1 MKKFSKSDLYD
12 CGACGYGSCKGMAN
26 AIHNGINRPE
36 NCAHYTLAVLKEK
49 KDTEEINRLLQE
61 HISEATGIIEE
72 INQLVHKLSATID
85 SQADAVDTSS
95 AGTVRMIFSIKDT
108 SEVSRNKQED
118 IKKLLENAEK
128 SQESMRGTIQSV
140 EGISKLV
147 DGIAQAIKIISQI
160 AANTNLLS
168 MNAAIE
174 AAHAGDAGR
183 GFAVVADE
191 IRRLS
196 ESTRE
201 NSMNISRTLKS
212 IIDGITSAAKQS
224 GNTGGRITEMSKEI
238 NSFAETMTRLI
249 ATFNDLSAQ
258 SGEITA
264 ALDSLRSQS
273 DTVKT
278 DYGEI
283 LSKTEKLRS
292 AMRDLSSISADR
304 AL

>member
-1 MKKFSKSDLYD
+1 
-12 CGACGYGSCKGMAN
+12 
-26 AIHNGINRPE
+26 
-36 NCAHYTLAVLKEK
+36 
-49 KDTEEINRLLQE
+49 
-61 HISEATGIIEE
+61 
-72 INQLVHKLSATID
+72 
-85 SQADAVDTSS
+85 
-95 AGTVRMIFSIKDT
+95 
-108 SEVSRNKQED
+108 
-118 IKKLLENAEK
+118 
-128 SQESMRGTIQSV
+128 MRGTIQSV

-147 DGIAQAIKIISQI
+147 DGIAQAIKIISLI

-212 IIDGITSAAKQS
+212 IIDGITDAAKQS

-238 NSFAETMTRLI
+238 NSFAETMTSLI
-249 ATFNDLSAQ
+249 STFNDLSAQ

-283 LSKTEKLRS
+283 LSKTEKLRA

-304 AL
+304 ML